1 MGSVVGPDSSVIGF
15 HGDGPVRRGFDNL
28 TVITQRFGELDP
40 GKMRAEAVVDTA
52 AKRQHRGCAFPGDV
66 EPAGVVVT
74 AGSRLAAA
82 VLAMTSEPA
91 GNSTPPGSTSTTAL
105 RRTLKFTGEW
115 RMSSS
120 TACGANSGRLANS
133 SHWSGRSAST

>member
-66 EPAGVVVT
+66 EPIGVVVGGRITVGCSGIGDDERARRKQHT
-74 AGSRLAAA
+74 AGFDVDDGLAQYPE
-82 VLAMTSEPA
+82 VH
-91 GNSTPPGSTSTTAL
+91 
-105 RRTLKFTGEW
+105 R
-115 RMSSS
+115 
-120 TACGANSGRLANS
+120 
-133 SHWSGRSAST
+133 